1 MTGTGEAVSHSS
13 GYDCP
18 CEDLNA
24 DPHKGFNDFILCS
37 TRYSGLW

>member
-1 MTGTGEAVSHSS
+1 MTGTGEAVSHRS

-24 DPHKGFNDFILCS
+24 DHGKDFNDVVLTFN
-37 TRYSGLW
+37 RMQ